1 MLSTLQ
7 GDGADSKKPGL
18 QKDRHFFVEK
28 TTAHYLNHFASLRW
42 LQRPVWT
49 ISFPKTIKNQTRTPL
64 HKCFH
69 LHASC
74 GCSVNI
80 YTKDY
85 FYFLIASNFIST
97 GCNHVGSLDL
107 YQWRAE
113 KGQLMTYLPHAG
125 LVHDITTADCWAQ
138 NGSTHCDFFPYFQ
151 TSIFNK
157 HDKKLCAKL
166 LCVYFLFHFYWLGL
180 WYLLGSIPL

>member
-1 MLSTLQ
+1 MGQILR
-7 GDGADSKKPGL
+7 KKGL

-80 YTKDY
+80 YTKDLFLFFNCFK
-85 FYFLIASNFIST
+85 FYLHRVQPCRFT
-97 GCNHVGSLDL
+97 RSLPMKS
-107 YQWRAE
+107 RKRSA
-113 KGQLMTYLPHAG
+113 
-125 LVHDITTADCWAQ
+125 HDIFATRWPCSWHH
-138 NGSTHCDFFPYFQ
+138 HCR
-151 TSIFNK
+151 
-157 HDKKLCAKL
+157 
-166 LCVYFLFHFYWLGL
+166 
-180 WYLLGSIPL
+180 LLGAKRQHSLWLFPILSNIDL

>member
-1 MLSTLQ
+1 MGQILRNRACKRTDTSLWRKQQHTTWTTLPVYGDCRDQCELSLSLKQLRTKPVPPYTSVSICMLHVVVLST
-7 GDGADSKKPGL
+7 ST
-18 QKDRHFFVEK
+18 QK
-28 TTAHYLNHFASLRW
+28 
-42 LQRPVWT
+42 
-49 ISFPKTIKNQTRTPL
+49 I
-64 HKCFH
+64 
-69 LHASC
+69 
-74 GCSVNI
+74 
-80 YTKDY
+80 Y